1 MNKILLAVVC
11 LCVMFCSCTSNR
23 KSLEHWDKSFTVTRE
38 LVSEPLLGSELI
50 LGRPGALEYVD
61 SSLFLYDGLGD
72 SLFILIDLK
81 DGNRVYRF
89 GQKGQGVNEFLQ
101 PFAYGCLPSDTLL
114 GVYDLFARKLRVVN
128 PRQLKRGVEE
138 YPVLYKDTLGSIGL
152 YATRFGTYLGK
163 GFYKDNML
171 SLSGDGMGRKF
182 FFEYP
187 FRDSR
192 ERDIPNHLRGMAYQG
207 RLCSN
212 RSLDRFVFAIDE
224 CPIFMFFSVTDTS
237 IVKTYEWI
245 GGYPEYRTEETEG
258 STSAPLSADNVNSF
272 VGAYA
277 TDNYVYL
284 LYSGQTFREVRE
296 KAFHGSTVYRLTWE
310 GMPVDKLSLDYPT
323 GLICVSPDDK
333 ILYSLA
339 DKDEV
344 EIVQYVLE

>member
-11 LCVMFCSCTSNR
+11 LCVIFCSCTSDR

-50 LGRPGALEYVD
+50 LGRPGALEYVY
-61 SSLFLYDGLGD
+61 SSMFLYDGLGD
-72 SLFILIDLK
+72 SLFILIELNEV
-81 DGNRVYRF
+81 NRVYRI
-89 GQKGQGVNEFLQ
+89 GQKGQVGNEFLQ

-171 SLSGDGMGRKF
+171 SLSGDVMGRKF

-192 ERDIPNHLRGMAYQG
+192 ERAIPNHLRGMAYQG

-258 STSAPLSADNVNSF
+258 SISAPLSADNINSF

-296 KAFHGSTVYRLTWE
+296 KASHGSTVYRLTWE